1 MDELYEYM
9 QNQIQQ
15 INSTFKRYMYERLP
29 WDARMF
35 ALIGPRGVGK
45 TTLFLQRIKDEHKSN
60 EALYVSLD
68 HIYFASHTLLEL
80 ASDFYKYGGKFLYVD
95 EVHNYENWAR
105 ELKNIYDA
113 FPSLHI
119 YFTGSSA
126 LNILNG
132 EADLS
137 RRAPIYQ
144 MQGLSF
150 REFLCM
156 RTNMSINPFT
166 LDEILAGKAEL
177 TEIEHPLVLFK
188 EYLETG
194 YYPFIH
200 DASSNI
206 LVEQIVNATLQ
217 FDIPVCAKLSLETGR
232 KLKKLLAAVA
242 ESIPFKPNASKLA
255 KKIGVSRNSINE
267 YLALMESA
275 GMIARLR
282 VAHASFA
289 ELGKVE
295 KVYLDNTTIMNVLA
309 GKNTNV
315 GCMRETFFLN
325 QMRVNN
331 NVCASKESDFEIDGN
346 TFEVGGKNK
355 TGAQIKGIS
364 KAFLVKDNIEKPYL
378 NTIPLWCFGLNY

>member
-9 QNQIQQ
+9 HNQIQQ
-15 INSTFKRYMYERLP
+15 IKSTFKRYMYERLP
-29 WDARMF
+29 WEARMF

-45 TTLFLQRIKDEHKSN
+45 TTLFLQRIKDAHKSN

-80 ASDFYKYGGKFLYVD
+80 AGDFYKYGGKFLYVD

-126 LNILNG
+126 LNILNS

-156 RTNMSINPFT
+156 RKNMSINPFT
-166 LDEILAGKAEL
+166 LDEILAGRAEL
-177 TEIEHPLVLFK
+177 AEIERPLALFK

-194 YYPFIH
+194 YYPFMH
-200 DASSNI
+200 DDSSNI

-232 KLKKLLAAVA
+232 KLKKLLAAIA
-242 ESIPFKPNASKLA
+242 ESVPFKPNASKLA

-267 YLALMESA
+267 YLALMENA

-289 ELGKVE
+289 DLGKVE

-309 GKNTNV
+309 GKNANI

-331 NVCASKESDFEIDGN
+331 NVCASKESDFEIDGK

-355 TGAQIKGIS
+355 TGEQIKDINR
-364 KAFLVKDNIEKPYL
+364 AFLVKDNIEKSYL